1 MNISYVQFGRLVVKY
16 DSGFD
21 RLAFGMSHLVE
32 NLFYKKTFQLF
43 YRLQYEQKNGLAT
56 GSGTPGYHYF
66 FKFLFQILK
75 I

>member
-43 YRLQYEQKNGLAT
+43 YRLQYEQKT
-56 GSGTPGYHYF
+56 VWRPGPGPQVTIIF
-66 FKFLFQILK
+66 FNFCFRF
-75 I
+75 